1 MTISA
6 VWVRT
11 LENGAEELVFCSDS
25 RLSNGKRFDHCQ
37 KIFRFTRT
45 DAAIGFAGDTDW
57 AYPMIVAAVTAADL
71 HLPSQTRALT
81 LSKFKVHLL
90 NILNQ
95 MQSEVHNF
103 VNGQEI
109 PGATFLFGGYD
120 WWYKRFRI
128 WRIDFSLGEKRFLAH
143 ERIGSN
149 AFGSLG
155 RIEFSGDKEWVD
167 RFRKTLKA
175 KVQEKYGLAM
185 NVPKGSRFNMEP
197 FETIRDLIRSA
208 NADDSIGG
216 APQAVKIYQ
225 FMNSTDIGVFW
236 PDVETG
242 RLHLSGRPL
251 LGYERATL
259 KSVLDPNTLNSTW
272 CNGNTK
278 TAKDQVTIAIKN
290 GQDPNDGL
298 DDVPESKPNAV

>member
-6 VWVRT
+6 AWIRT

-81 LSKFKVHLL
+81 LSRFKVHLL

-95 MQSEVHNF
+95 MQREVHNF
-103 VNGQEI
+103 VKGEEV
-109 PGATFLFGGYD
+109 PGTTFIFGGYD
-120 WWYKRFRI
+120 WWYKKFRI
-128 WRIDFSLGEKRFLAH
+128 WRIDFSRDEMMFLAH
-143 ERIGSN
+143 ERTGSN

-155 RIEFSGDKEWVD
+155 KIEFSGDKEWV
-167 RFRKTLKA
+167 RAFRKNLKYRA
-175 KVQEKYGLAM
+175 QVKYGLAM
-185 NVPKGSRFNMEP
+185 NEPKGSKFNMEP
-197 FETIRDLIRSA
+197 FEAIRDLVRSA
-208 NADDSIGG
+208 SADDSIGG
-216 APQAVKIYQ
+216 SPQAVKIYQ
-225 FMNSTDIGVFW
+225 FMNSTDVGVFW

-242 RLHLSGRPL
+242 RLHVSGRPL
-251 LGYERATL
+251 LDYERATL
-259 KSVLDPNTLNSTW
+259 KSVLDPDTLNSTW
-272 CNGNTK
+272 CNGNSK
-278 TAKDQVTIAIKN
+278 SAKDQIYVAIKN
-290 GQDPNDGL
+290 GQVSR
-298 DDVPESKPNAV
+298 DDLEVPESEPGAA